1 MNIICDL
8 DGTIALDDKRTH
20 LLHKEGCPRHHLI
33 PGYSPV
39 QGCICASNERDW
51 NAYFDACH
59 TDEPCHAVIET
70 INALSAIGHD
80 VWILSGRSM
89 SASEK
94 TVVWLTEH
102 KVAYEYIQMRS
113 VEDRTADDVLKLGW
127 AAAFNLTPKNTLCVF
142 EDRQR
147 VVEAW
152 RAKGFRCFQVAP
164 GNF

>member
-8 DGTIALDDKRTH
+8 DGTIALDHGRA
-20 LLHKEGCPRHHLI
+20 HHLHGSACPKKI
-33 PGYSPV
+33 IG
-39 QGCICASNERDW
+39 NENFPCVCPPEDRDW
-51 NAYFDACH
+51 KAYFDACH

-152 RAKGFRCFQVAP
+152 RTAGFRCFQVAP